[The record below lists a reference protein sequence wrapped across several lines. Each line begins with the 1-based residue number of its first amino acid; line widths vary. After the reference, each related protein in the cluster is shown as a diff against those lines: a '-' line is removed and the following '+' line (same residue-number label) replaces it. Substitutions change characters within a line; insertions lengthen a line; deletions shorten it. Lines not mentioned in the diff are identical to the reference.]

1 MGDGG
6 LGGGFDPGQ
15 FFGGIIDSL
24 VGIINAIIAAL
35 VFLFNLLVAVFQF
48 LYAALVAIANALV
61 TGIKLIARGFA
72 HVISDIVHGRFL
84 HLFQDYLDLK
94 AKLTAW
100 LAPVLRILH
109 RIKAIFDKFVLAPL
123 LRYINLIQQMRK
135 FLVVF
140 RILGFKWAK
149 KLDAQLADME
159 RRVVQ
164 NVLVL
169 ESWINFAISAV
180 SLIMD
185 PSLIMRKNFLLAS
198 LLSFL
203 GAVKRVVFFGW
214 NRTPT
219 ADETKQMQQG
229 RQLLAPKTQLLV
241 SGPVKGAQYD
251 PAVQAMLRNMDAAI
265 VDYKQTGSY
274 SPQGA

>member
-6 LGGGFDPGQ
+6 FFGGYDPGQ

-48 LYAALVAIANALV
+48 LYAALVAIAQALV

-100 LAPVLRILH
+100 LAPVLRLLH

-203 GAVKRVVFFGW
+203 GAVKRVVFFGA
-214 NRTPT
+214 NRTPSS
-219 ADETKQMQQG
+219 DETKQAHQDNAA
-229 RQLLAPKTQLLV
+229 LAPQTHLLE
-241 SGPVKGAQYD
+241 SGFGHGAVYY
-251 PAVQAMLRNMDAAI
+251 PTVQRILPCLDAA
-265 VDYKQTGSY
+265 VSY
-274 SPQGA
+274 YGGGAVNG

>member
-6 LGGGFDPGQ
+6 FFGGFDPGG
-15 FFGGIIDSL
+15 FFSGIIDTL
-24 VGIINAIIAAL
+24 VEIINAIISAL
-35 VFLFNLLVAVFQF
+35 VYLFNLLVAVFQF
-48 LYAALVAIANALV
+48 LYAALVAIANVLV
-61 TGIKLIARGFA
+61 AAVKVIARGFI
-72 HVISDIVHGRFL
+72 HVLSDIVHGRFL

-94 AKLTAW
+94 KKLTEL

-109 RIKAIFDKFVLAPL
+109 TIKKIFDQYVTAPL
-123 LRYINLIQQMRK
+123 LRFINMIQKLRQ
-135 FLVVF
+135 FLTIF

-149 KLDAQLADME
+149 KLDTALANWE

-169 ESWINFAISAV
+169 QAWINFAISAV

-203 GAVKRVVFFGW
+203 GAVKRVVFFGA
-214 NRTPT
+214 NRTPSS
-219 ADETKQMQQG
+219 DETKQAQQDKAALSHTTHLIQSG
-229 RQLLAPKTQLLV
+229 FGSTAVYYPTVQTINDRMNGMLANYASKGTLV
-241 SGPVKGAQYD
+241 
-251 PAVQAMLRNMDAAI
+251 
-265 VDYKQTGSY
+265 
-274 SPQGA
+274 

>member
-1 MGDGG
+1 MGDGP

-48 LYAALVAIANALV
+48 LYAALVAIAQALV

-123 LRYINLIQQMRK
+123 MRYINLIQQMRK

-180 SLIMD
+180 SLIVD
-185 PSLIMRKNFLLAS
+185 QSLIMRKNFLLAS

-203 GAVKRVVFFGW
+203 GAVKRVVFFGA
-214 NRTPT
+214 NRTPSS
-219 ADETKQMQQG
+219 DETKQSQQDKAALSPTTHLIQSG
-229 RQLLAPKTQLLV
+229 FGSTAVYYPTVARMNERMDQMLANYA
-241 SGPVKGAQYD
+241 SKGT
-251 PAVQAMLRNMDAAI
+251 L
-265 VDYKQTGSY
+265 T
-274 SPQGA
+274 

>member
-6 LGGGFDPGQ
+6 LGGGFDPSQ

-48 LYAALVAIANALV
+48 LYAALVAIAQALV

-100 LAPVLRILH
+100 LAPVLRLLH

-203 GAVKRVVFFGW
+203 GAVKRVVFFGA

-219 ADETKQMQQG
+219 ADETKQAQQNKAALSQTTHLIQSG
-229 RQLLAPKTQLLV
+229 FGKTAVYYPTVQTISDRMNGMLANYASKGTLV
-241 SGPVKGAQYD
+241 
-251 PAVQAMLRNMDAAI
+251 
-265 VDYKQTGSY
+265 
-274 SPQGA
+274 